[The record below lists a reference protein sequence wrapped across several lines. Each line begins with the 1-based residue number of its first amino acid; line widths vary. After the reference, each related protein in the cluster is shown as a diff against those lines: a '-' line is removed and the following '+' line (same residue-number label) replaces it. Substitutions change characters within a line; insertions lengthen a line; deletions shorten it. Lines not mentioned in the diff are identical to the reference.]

1 MKTNNNPT
9 IETLQKEINQLSQKL
24 EDIYDVVHRN
34 HWELQ
39 NCIRFQV
46 ADKRIAFKMWQM
58 NIPAIGELVEI
69 KYFLE
74 DEIYGYVSGLFG
86 NQKSKNKENDDLS
99 EQFSFTVKSV
109 VCRFT
114 DNVEFDNDSGCE
126 YTVYLTPNVSTDISS
141 Q

>member
-1 MKTNNNPT
+1 MNNNNPT
-9 IETLQKEINQLSQKL
+9 IETLQTEINLLSQKL
-24 EDIYDVVHRN
+24 EDIHELVHRN

-39 NCIRFQV
+39 NCIRFYV
-46 ADKRIAFKMWQM
+46 ADTQIAFKMWQM

-69 KYFLE
+69 QYFFE

-86 NQKSKNKENDDLS
+86 NQKSKKNEIDGLS
-99 EQFSFTVKSV
+99 EYFSFTVKSV

-114 DNVEFDNDSGCE
+114 NDVEFYNDSGCE
-126 YTVYLTPNVSTDISS
+126 YTVYLTPNVSTDIST

>member
-1 MKTNNNPT
+1 MMNNTNPT
-9 IETLQKEINQLSQKL
+9 IETLQTEINLLSQKL
-24 EDIYDVVHRN
+24 EDIHELVHRN

-39 NCIRFQV
+39 NCIRFYL
-46 ADKRIAFKMWQM
+46 ADTQIAFKIWQM

-69 KYFLE
+69 KYFFE

-86 NQKSKNKENDDLS
+86 NQKSKKNENDGLS
-99 EQFSFTVKSV
+99 EYFSFTVKSV

-114 DNVEFDNDSGCE
+114 DDVEFDNDSGCE
-126 YTVYLTPNVSTDISS
+126 YTVYLTPNVSTDIST

>member
-1 MKTNNNPT
+1 MKTNNPT

-24 EDIYDVVHRN
+24 EDIHELVQRID
-34 HWELQ
+34 WEWQ
-39 NCIRFQV
+39 NCIRFKV
-46 ADKRIAFKMWQM
+46 ADKQIAFKTNQM

-69 KYFLE
+69 KYFVKS
-74 DEIYGYVSGLFG
+74 EIFGYVAGLFG
-86 NQKSKNKENDDLS
+86 NRKSKNKENDVLS
-99 EQFSFTVKSV
+99 EHFSFTVKSV

-114 DNVEFDNDSGCE
+114 DDEEFVNDNGCE

>member
-9 IETLQKEINQLSQKL
+9 IETLQKEINLLTQKL
-24 EDIYDVVHRN
+24 EDIHNVVHRN

-39 NCIRFQV
+39 NCIRFNV
-46 ADKRIAFKMWQM
+46 ADTQIAFKMWQM
-58 NIPAIGELVEI
+58 NIPSIGELVEI
-69 KYFLE
+69 KYFFE

-86 NQKSKNKENDDLS
+86 NQKSKIKENNGLS
-99 EQFSFTVKSV
+99 EHFSFTVKSV
-109 VCRFT
+109 VCSFT
-114 DNVEFDNDSGCE
+114 EDEDFENDSGCE

>member
-1 MKTNNNPT
+1 
-9 IETLQKEINQLSQKL
+9 
-24 EDIYDVVHRN
+24 
-34 HWELQ
+34 
-39 NCIRFQV
+39 
-46 ADKRIAFKMWQM
+46 MWQM